1 VSAARPAR
9 ALRPRDPP
17 PEDDHERPSRL
28 PARAPR
34 RRDRP
39 AARRLRRRR
48 RDAPRQRDRR
58 RLRLQRHGRGDGPT
72 PANDEIDV
80 EELHLGRALKPDST
94 VAEDTDD
101 FRTGDTIWAVM
112 ETDANESGKQV
123 VVRWTMDDG
132 DQIVHEEPR
141 MVATGDKARTVF
153 RGKAGG
159 WAPGKYHVR
168 IMYNGKETK
177 SAEFEVK

>member
-1 VSAARPAR
+1 MNDRHAF
-9 ALRPRDPP
+9 L
-17 PEDDHERPSRL
+17 
-28 PARAPR
+28 RAPLGAAIALLLAACGGGAET
-34 RRDRP
+34 RRDSAT
-39 AARRLRRRR
+39 AA
-48 RDAPRQRDRR
+48 DSASNATAAAT
-58 RLRLQRHGRGDGPT
+58 GTT